1 MDDHYCNEF
10 AITALDHATRALLY
24 LLRPLMQLLTTASR
38 QKNTNQ
44 LGPGRGS
51 RAAGRLPFIRR
62 LCGQNQGR
70 SVCECCLLEP
80 ENHEPPTD

>member
-44 LGPGRGS
+44 LGS

-62 LCGQNQGR
+62 LYGQNQGR